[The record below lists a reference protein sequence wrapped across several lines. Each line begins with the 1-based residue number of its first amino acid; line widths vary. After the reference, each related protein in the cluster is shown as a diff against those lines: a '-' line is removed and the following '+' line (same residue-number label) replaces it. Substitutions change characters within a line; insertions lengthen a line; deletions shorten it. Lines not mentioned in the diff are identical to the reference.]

1 MGYDDAPAI
10 MSFFS
15 NTKETSDRYATYAGE
30 FHELF
35 QNHAL
40 SFGRPE
46 NLLQLGPKLEHDEQ
60 FCAEFSMLTKS
71 VAQREEGRLTLTR
84 MLTIVA
90 VAIGGPEVM
99 SFRTSGTVPVVTFL
113 KGIGGWSEIE
123 EETEPITQSKWMTP
137 SPEIRRL
144 FGSNASR
151 DPADE
156 EQAARQHGWQSAGPP
171 GDGEEPGPP
180 MTTRPTLMDTLSRLE
195 RALQAHPSGI
205 DHQTEQ
211 IEPHVIE
218 PHVIEPHVIEAHL
231 DDITAKMNS
240 AVEVAPKYGEIK
252 TVESSSSDPMPEVIA
267 GPATAAPKAAPANTP
282 KAPAKEA
289 KEDELKLAGASAMAA
304 LAEIAGK
311 VARTRDRRLLFV
323 FAMVAILFLTLP
335 GVVGVLLYREFA
347 GNAPEPPEG
356 AVANTA
362 PAGAD
367 VARDVRSPNPGVGT
381 ADAEPESQPR
391 VGNKGEKT
399 LSGLDRRE
407 GEVGIRRP
415 AKSKTPPTIAETV
428 SKMSA
433 PVPKGAVELGSGMT
447 ILGGTRRTQIVT
459 VPTNLGDGM
468 TVLGAVGPNQMRL
481 DQAGQIPMLVTT
493 EPAKIHT
500 ASVEEP
506 PTIAETVSEMSAATP
521 QSELERRSW
530 MTLGDTERRQIVL
543 QEAGVIPWLETT
555 PARIHPA
562 RPEPPPTIAE
572 TVSAMSVVPEF
583 GNTRQVQVREIPWLE
598 TTPPKIQPYK
608 PETPPTVAGLEPAM
622 REDMPAPVTT
632 AKAAPVSVVGGAS
645 PGRGVAPALKPPVLH
660 PNVKVS
666 AGTLSTY
673 LVKVSGAGVSQGGS
687 QAEVAGRCARSGADL
702 RERKDRESGGTQR
715 PTKSAWSGR
724 ESSAP
729 LAVQAVRAEWKG
741 SRGSD
746 VGNVSL
752 YA

>member
-60 FCAEFSMLTKS
+60 FCADFSTLAKS

-123 EETEPITQSKWMTP
+123 EETEPIAQSKWVTH
-137 SPEIRRL
+137 SPETRRL
-144 FGSNASR
+144 FGSNASH

-156 EQAARQHGWQSAGPP
+156 EHAARQHGWLSGGPQ
-171 GDGEEPGPP
+171 GDHKEPEPP

-205 DHQTEQ
+205 DRQTEQ

-218 PHVIEPHVIEAHL
+218 PHVIDAHL
-231 DDITAKMNS
+231 DDLTAKMNS
-240 AVEVAPKYGEIK
+240 AVEVAPKNGEIK
-252 TVESSSSDPMPEVIA
+252 TVESSSSAPLPEVIA
-267 GPATAAPKAAPANTP
+267 GPATAAPKAAHVNAP

-311 VARTRDRRLLFV
+311 VARTRDRRLLV
-323 FAMVAILFLTLP
+323 LLAMVAILILTLP

-347 GNAPEPPEG
+347 GNTPEPPEG
-356 AVANTA
+356 ALANTA

-367 VARDVRSPNPGVGT
+367 VARDAGSPSPGVGT
-381 ADAEPESQPR
+381 ADAKPGSQPR

-399 LSGLDRRE
+399 LSGLERRQ
-407 GEVGIRRP
+407 GEVVIRP
-415 AKSKTPPTIAETV
+415 ARSKTPPTIAETV

-433 PVPKGAVELGSGMT
+433 PTPKGAVELGSGMT
-447 ILGGTRRTQIVT
+447 ILGGTKRSQIVT
-459 VPTNLGDGM
+459 VPTNLGNGM

-481 DQAGQIPMLVTT
+481 DQAGQIPKLVT

-500 ASVEEP
+500 ASVEPP

-530 MTLGDTERRQIVL
+530 MTLGETERRQIVL

-572 TVSAMSVVPEF
+572 TVSAMSAGMPEF

-673 LVKVSGAGVSQGGS
+673 LVKSPVPGYPRAARKQKLQGDVLVRVLISEKGKIERAVALNGPPSLRGAV
-687 QAEVAGRCARSGADL
+687 E
-702 RERKDRESGGTQR
+702 K
-715 PTKSAWSGR
+715 
-724 ESSAP
+724 
-729 LAVQAVRAEWKG
+729 AVRHWRYKPFVLNGKAVEVQTWVTFHFTLEP
-741 SRGSD
+741 S
-746 VGNVSL
+746 
-752 YA
+752 